1 MITDILSKEQLDKEI
16 EKSIDNPSTTM
27 STSTNQKGAGENDV
41 VRQILP
47 DTHQVRFLITEDTL
61 KEYDDKWC
69 GVMAL
74 IDLYGYE
81 QDRRQSVAVE
91 KPRKIKTSQ
100 ERIVLEET
108 DDEIVYEVINHSIF
122 RVKKNDNHFK
132 IMFRPPSKLTAI
144 RWGEILSCTRQAAA
158 KVKLYADEL
167 VEKGIVTEHDGI
179 GAYNVLTT
187 NQIRW
192 LRRFVFANFLFQNQ
206 RSAWKVVMY
215 MIFNAMKFKKLGC
228 FRNSVKTVC
237 EKTGVGFDVAN
248 KVVHEMCDDRWK
260 IMERPFIGNGQLGI
274 GSTYRLT
281 KVFENLATAEYDL
294 TAMEIEDIINQT
306 PNTSILTPED
316 LERIDAMETPE
327 GIEEEGAVEISP
339 VE

>member
-1 MITDILSKEQLDKEI
+1 ME
-16 EKSIDNPSTTM
+16 DNHNPQENGSEPSTTI
-27 STSTNQKGAGENDV
+27 SISNNQKCAGKKVALEE
-41 VRQILP
+41 ILP
-47 DTHQVRFLITEDTL
+47 DTHQTRFLITEKTL
-61 KEYDDKWC
+61 KDYEDKWC
-69 GVMAL
+69 GLLAL

-81 QDRRQSVAVE
+81 QDRRQNVAVE
-91 KPRKIKTSQ
+91 KPRKIKTTQ

-108 DDEIVYEVINHSIF
+108 DDETVYEVINRSIF

-132 IMFRPPSKLTAI
+132 IMFRPPMKLTAI

-167 VEKGIVTEHDGI
+167 VEKGITTEHDGI

-237 EKTGVGFDVAN
+237 DKTGVGFDVAN

-260 IMERPFIGNGQLGI
+260 IMERPFVGNGQLGI

-281 KVFENLATAEYDL
+281 KVFENLGTAEYDL

-327 GIEEEGAVEISP
+327 GIEEESGAVEISP
-339 VE
+339 IE

>member
-1 MITDILSKEQLDKEI
+1 MEDSNKT
-16 EKSIDNPSTTM
+16 STTI
-27 STSTNQKGAGENDV
+27 STSTNQNGAGKKVALEE
-41 VRQILP
+41 ILP
-47 DTHQVRFLITEDTL
+47 DTHQTRFLITEKTL
-61 KEYDDKWC
+61 KDYEDKWC

-81 QDRRQSVAVE
+81 QDRRQGVAVE
-91 KPRKIKTSQ
+91 KPRKIKTTQ

-122 RVKKNDNHFK
+122 KVKKNDNHFK

-158 KVKLYADEL
+158 KVKLYADGL

-237 EKTGVGFDVAN
+237 DKTGVGFDVAN

-260 IMERPFIGNGQLGI
+260 IMERPFVGNGQLGI

-281 KVFENLATAEYDL
+281 KVFENLGTAEYDL

-327 GIEEEGAVEISP
+327 GIEEESGAVEISP
-339 VE
+339 VG

>member
-81 QDRRQSVAVE
+81 QENKAAVE
-91 KPRKIKTSQ
+91 KPRKSKTTK
-100 ERIVLEET
+100 EMVLIEET
-108 DDEIVYEVINHSIF
+108 DEKIVYEQIIRSRIE
-122 RVKKNDNHFK
+122 VKKNDNRFK

-158 KVKLYADEL
+158 KVKMYADEL
-167 VEKGIVTEHDGI
+167 VDKGIVTSYAGV
-179 GAYNVLTT
+179 GGYSVLTT

-237 EKTGVGFDVAN
+237 DKTGVGFDVAN

-260 IMERPFIGNGQLGI
+260 IMERPFVGNGQLGI

-281 KVFENLATAEYDL
+281 KVFENLGTAEYDL

-327 GIEEEGAVEISP
+327 GIEEESGAVEISP

>member
-1 MITDILSKEQLDKEI
+1 MEDSNKT
-16 EKSIDNPSTTM
+16 STTI
-27 STSTNQKGAGENDV
+27 STSTNQNGAGKKFALEE
-41 VRQILP
+41 ILP
-47 DTHQVRFLITEDTL
+47 DTHQTRFLITEKTL
-61 KEYDDKWC
+61 KDYEDKWC

-122 RVKKNDNHFK
+122 RVKKNDNCFK

-158 KVKLYADEL
+158 KVKMYADEL
-167 VEKGIVTEHDGI
+167 VDKGIATSYAGVG
-179 GAYNVLTT
+179 GYSVLTT

-237 EKTGVGFDVAN
+237 DKTGVGFDVAN

-260 IMERPFIGNGQLGI
+260 IMERPFVGNGQLGI

-281 KVFENLATAEYDL
+281 KVFENLGTAEYDL

-327 GIEEEGAVEISP
+327 GIEEESGAVEISP

>member
-1 MITDILSKEQLDKEI
+1 MEDSNK
-16 EKSIDNPSTTM
+16 PSTTI
-27 STSTNQKGAGENDV
+27 SISNTSNGAAKKVTLEE
-41 VRQILP
+41 ILP
-47 DTHQVRFLITEDTL
+47 DTHQTRFLITEKTL
-61 KEYDDKWC
+61 KDYEDKWC
-69 GVMAL
+69 GLLAL

-81 QDRRQSVAVE
+81 QDKRQNVAVE
-91 KPRKIKTSQ
+91 KPRKIKTTQ
-100 ERIVLEET
+100 ERIILEET
-108 DDEIVYEVINHSIF
+108 EDETVYEVINRSVY
-122 RVKKNDNHFK
+122 RVKKCDNHFK

-167 VEKGIVTEHDGI
+167 VDKGIVTEHDGI

-192 LRRFVFANFLFQNQ
+192 LRRFIFANFLFQNQ

-228 FRNSVKTVC
+228 FRNSVKTIC

-260 IMERPFIGNGQLGI
+260 ILERPFVGNGQLGI

-281 KVFENLATAEYDL
+281 GVFENLGIVEYDL
-294 TAMEIEDIINQT
+294 TAMEIEDIVNQT

-327 GIEEEGAVEISP
+327 GIEEETGIEEERDAAEISP

>member
-1 MITDILSKEQLDKEI
+1 
-16 EKSIDNPSTTM
+16 
-27 STSTNQKGAGENDV
+27 
-41 VRQILP
+41 
-47 DTHQVRFLITEDTL
+47 
-61 KEYDDKWC
+61 
-69 GVMAL
+69 
-74 IDLYGYE
+74 
-81 QDRRQSVAVE
+81 
-91 KPRKIKTSQ
+91 
-100 ERIVLEET
+100 
-108 DDEIVYEVINHSIF
+108 
-122 RVKKNDNHFK
+122 
-132 IMFRPPSKLTAI
+132 MFRPPSKLTAI

-167 VEKGIVTEHDGI
+167 IENGIVTEHDGI

-237 EKTGVGFDVAN
+237 DKTGVGFDVAN

-260 IMERPFIGNGQLGI
+260 IMERPFVGNGQLGI

-281 KVFENLATAEYDL
+281 KVFENLGTAEYDL

-327 GIEEEGAVEISP
+327 GIEEESGAVEISP

>member
-1 MITDILSKEQLDKEI
+1 MEDSNKT
-16 EKSIDNPSTTM
+16 STTI
-27 STSTNQKGAGENDV
+27 STSTNQNGAGKKVALEE
-41 VRQILP
+41 ILP
-47 DTHQVRFLITEDTL
+47 DTHQTRFLITEKTL
-61 KEYDDKWC
+61 KDYEDKWC

-81 QDRRQSVAVE
+81 QDRRQNVAVE

-122 RVKKNDNHFK
+122 KVKKNDNHFK

-158 KVKLYADEL
+158 KVKMYTDEL
-167 VEKGIVTEHDGI
+167 VEKGIATNYTGVGGYSI
-179 GAYNVLTT
+179 LTS

-237 EKTGVGFDVAN
+237 DKTGVGFDVAN

-260 IMERPFIGNGQLGI
+260 IMERPFVGNGQLGI

-281 KVFENLATAEYDL
+281 KVFENLGTAEYDL

-327 GIEEEGAVEISP
+327 GIEEESGAVEISP
-339 VE
+339 VG